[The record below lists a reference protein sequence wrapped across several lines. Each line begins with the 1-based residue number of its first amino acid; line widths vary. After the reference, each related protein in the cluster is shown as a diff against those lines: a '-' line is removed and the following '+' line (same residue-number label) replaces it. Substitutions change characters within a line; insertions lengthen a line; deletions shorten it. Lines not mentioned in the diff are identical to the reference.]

1 MGILKSSIL
10 FYNTSSH
17 ADNMA
22 NNLMQALRYEGY
34 EVDGIKL
41 PSREWDISVKKGNLF
56 KAVLGLQTALKIKI
70 SPTPPHT
77 CVSTDIGIFGQQAIP
92 TVLTVCLWWPIA
104 ITQIWGIIK
113 QQRLDKFVH
122 EKSQEIFIALAGHPV
137 MSKNIN

>member
-17 ADNMA
+17 ADSMA
-22 NNLMQALRYEGY
+22 NRLMQALRYEGY
-34 EVDGIKL
+34 EVDGVKL
-41 PSREWDISVKKGNLF
+41 PSGEWDISVKKGNLF
-56 KAVLGLQTALKIKI
+56 KAVLGLQTAIKIKV

-77 CVSTDIGIFGQQAIP
+77 CVSTDVGIFGQHAIP

-113 QQRLDKFVH
+113 QQRLDKFVL
-122 EKSQEIFIALAGHPV
+122 EKSQELFTMLIGRPV
-137 MSKNIN
+137 ISKIIN

>member
-17 ADNMA
+17 ADRMA

-34 EVDGIKL
+34 EVDGVKL
-41 PSREWDISVKKGNLF
+41 PSGEWDISVKKGNLF
-56 KAVLGLQTALKIKI
+56 KAVLGLQTAMKIKV

-77 CVSTDIGIFGQQAIP
+77 YVSTDVGIFGQQAIP
-92 TVLTVCLWWPIA
+92 TILTVCLWWPIA

-113 QQRLDKFVH
+113 QQRLDKFVL
-122 EKSQEIFIALAGHPV
+122 EKSQEIFTALAGHPV
-137 MSKNIN
+137 MSKTIN